1 MKNTF
6 TTLLIAGFMLL
17 IGITSAKAQNWARV
31 RLIPKLDVYSLLVVN
46 DTVYAGSLEKLYT
59 SPDNGTT
66 WYSSATINN
75 ANGITAIAV
84 YHNTVYVGTYGA
96 GVLSS
101 NNLGTN
107 WSPVN
112 SGLYFGYINKLMVW
126 NEKLYAATD
135 GEGFFKYD
143 ETTNTWASFNHNF
156 YTNSSGSVYA
166 LVPYQSTVVAAA
178 GANGAF
184 YKYNT
189 STSQWDELYYNSKGI
204 SAGLQANTLLND
216 DNGIL
221 LAGIAGAK
229 KQAVLRS
236 EDGGGHWVTDSTG
249 LGALFG
255 GHAALSSTDVFVKGA
270 TVNYAVVNAFYG
282 TNGSNN
288 GNIFIRAKG
297 APAGTKWNPLATF
310 NNNNYIYTLAES
322 SSRIYAA
329 LDSGLYYRTK
339 EALPVTLFNFT
350 AQKQSEGN
358 LLQWQTA
365 QEVNSSHFNIQ
376 RSSDGLVFKTIATVK
391 ATGNSNTVITYRHF
405 DNSGQAATSAAVYY
419 RIAATDMDGTLRYSN
434 IATIKNTLPSN
445 QFTVWPNPAGAVIN
459 LQSKTT
465 VAAATLTI
473 TDVAGRQVYQASH
486 HLPALTGTP
495 VYVAMLRT
503 GIYVLTIRAKGIHE
517 NITVV
522 KK

>member
-6 TTLLIAGFMLL
+6 TQLLITLLILL
-17 IGITSAKAQNWARV
+17 IGITNAKAQSWTRV
-31 RLIPKLDVYSLLVVN
+31 QLIPKLDVYSLLVVN
-46 DTVYAGSLEKLYT
+46 DTIYAGTFNKLYT
-59 SPDNGTT
+59 SPNNGTT
-66 WYSSATINN
+66 WYSSANINN

-84 YHNTVYVGTYGA
+84 YHNSVYAGTYGA

-112 SGLYFGYINKLMVW
+112 NGLYFGYINKLMVW
-126 NEKLYAATD
+126 NDKLYAATD

-143 ETTNTWASFNHNF
+143 ETTNTWASFNNHF
-156 YTNSSGSVYA
+156 YSNTAGSVYA
-166 LVPYQSTVVAAA
+166 LVPYQSTVAAAA

-204 SAGLQANTLLND
+204 IAGLQANTLLND

-236 EDGGGHWVTDSTG
+236 EDGGGHWITDSTG

-270 TVNYAVVNAFYG
+270 AVNYAVVNSFYG
-282 TNGSNN
+282 TNGSNT
-288 GNIFIRAKG
+288 GNVFIRAKG
-297 APAGTKWNPLATF
+297 APAGTQWKPLATF

-322 SSRIYAA
+322 SNRIYAA

-339 EALPVTLFNFT
+339 QALPVTLVNFT
-350 AQKQSEGN
+350 AQKQPEGN

-365 QEVNSSHFNIQ
+365 QELNSSHFNIQ
-376 RSSDGLVFKTIATVK
+376 RSSDGQAFKTIATVK
-391 ATGNSNTVITYRHF
+391 ATGNSNTVITYHHL
-405 DNSGQAATSAAVYY
+405 DNSSQAATSATVYY
-419 RIAATDMDGTLRYSN
+419 RIATADMDGTLRYSN
-434 IATIKNTLPSN
+434 IATIKNTLQSSL
-445 QFTVWPNPAGAVIN
+445 FAVWPNPAGAVIN

-473 TDVAGRQVYQASH
+473 TDVAGRPVYQASH

-495 VYVAMLRT
+495 VYVAALRP
-503 GIYVLTIRAKGIHE
+503 GMYVLTIRAKGINE
-517 NITVV
+517 SITVV

>member
-6 TTLLIAGFMLL
+6 TTLLTAWFILF
-17 IGITSAKAQNWARV
+17 IGITGTKAQSWTRV

-46 DTVYAGSLEKLYT
+46 DTIYAGTLEKLYT

-66 WYSSATINN
+66 WYSSANINN

-84 YHNTVYVGTYGA
+84 YHNTLFVGTYGA

-112 SGLYFGYINKLMVW
+112 NGLYFGYINKLTVW
-126 NEKLYAATD
+126 DDKLYAATD

-143 ETTNTWASFNHNF
+143 EKTNAWASFNHNF
-156 YTNSSGSVYA
+156 YTNTAGSVYA
-166 LVPYQSTVVAAA
+166 LVPYQSTVAAAA

-189 STSQWDELYYNSKGI
+189 STSEWNELYYNSKGI
-204 SAGLQANTLLND
+204 IAGLQANALLND

-229 KQAVLRS
+229 KQAILRS
-236 EDGGGHWVTDSTG
+236 EDGGGHWATDSIG

-270 TVNYAVVNAFYG
+270 NVNYAVVNSYYG
-282 TNGSNN
+282 TNGSNT
-288 GNIFIRAKG
+288 GNIFFRAKG
-297 APAGTKWNPLATF
+297 APAGTKWQPLATF

-322 SSRIYAA
+322 SSRTYAA

-339 EALPVTLFNFT
+339 EALPVTLVNFT
-350 AQKQSEGN
+350 AQKQPEGN
-358 LLQWQTA
+358 WLQWQTA
-365 QEVNSSHFNIQ
+365 QELNSSHFNIQ
-376 RSSDGLVFKTIATVK
+376 RSSDGQAFKTIAAVI
-391 ATGNSNTVITYRHF
+391 AAGNSNTAITYHHF
-405 DNSGQAATSAAVYY
+405 DNSSEAAVYATVYY
-419 RIAATDMDGTLRYSN
+419 RIATADMDGTLHYSN
-434 IATIKNTLPSN
+434 IATIKNTLQSN
-445 QFTVWPNPAGAVIN
+445 QFAVWPNPAGAVIN

-465 VAAATLTI
+465 VAAATLTL
-473 TDVAGRQVYQASH
+473 TDIAGRQVYQASH
-486 HLPALTGTP
+486 NLPALAGTP
-495 VYVAMLRT
+495 LYVAALRP
-503 GIYVLTIRAKGIHE
+503 GIYVLTIRAKGINE
-517 NITVV
+517 SINVV